1 MKGLA
6 RRHLVVLLACALL
19 MLVALPRLIAGL
31 KEAEEA
37 APQTP
42 APGLLLVARPD
53 RVSGMFDK
61 TVVLLVETGGER
73 TWGLVLNRAR
83 LPPAKGADR
92 WGGPVHP
99 EHRITLV
106 REDAAPEGA
115 RRVVDGLAWYEG
127 ARGVGDGSLTFAGM
141 AAWGPGQLEE
151 ELAQGAWW
159 LVEGSARA
167 VFTAPEASWAEHAA
181 RRL

>member
-1 MKGLA
+1 
-6 RRHLVVLLACALL
+6 
-19 MLVALPRLIAGL
+19 MLVALPRIIGGL
-31 KEAEEA
+31 KADEAPFRA
-37 APQTP
+37 P
-42 APGLLLVARPD
+42 APGLLLVARPH
-53 RVSGMFDK
+53 RVSGLFDQ
-61 TVVLLVETGGER
+61 TVVLLLETGGER

-83 LPPAKGADR
+83 PRPAEVPTTGVDR

-99 EHRITLV
+99 EHRITLARGDTV
-106 REDAAPEGA
+106 PAQA
-115 RRVVDGLAWYEG
+115 RRVFEDLSWYEG
-127 ARGVGDGSLTFAGM
+127 TREPGASGGTSLTFAGM

-159 LVEGSARA
+159 LVEGSTRA